1 LWQSRNP
8 RRDAMTKREI
18 VRNKMMLGALTMG
31 DLYEFFKIEGEF
43 SIGKNWLPI
52 YSVKRKNRFVEVRMD
67 DIGDPDMK
75 IPVDSVVKVQ
85 GDVVRVHLDSSNI
98 ESGYLIGSV
107 VEIRIR
113 LDEVPFPETTL
124 A

>member
-1 LWQSRNP
+1 
-8 RRDAMTKREI
+8 MTKREI

-31 DLYEFFKIEGEF
+31 DLYEFFNIEGEF
-43 SIGKNWLPI
+43 SIGQNWLPI

-67 DIGDPDMK
+67 GIGDPDIK

-85 GDVVRVHLDSSNI
+85 GDIVRVHLDSSNI

-107 VEIRIR
+107 VEVRIR
-113 LDEVPFPETTL
+113 LDEVPFPETIPS
-124 A
+124 